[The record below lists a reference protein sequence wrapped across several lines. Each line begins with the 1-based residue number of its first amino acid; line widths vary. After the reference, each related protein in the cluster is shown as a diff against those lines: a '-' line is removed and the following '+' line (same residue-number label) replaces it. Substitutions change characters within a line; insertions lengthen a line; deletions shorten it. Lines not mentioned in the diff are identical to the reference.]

1 MSDSKQGMHGIWKHR
16 WTFILAATGSAVGL
30 GNIWKFPYI
39 TGENGGGAFVLV
51 YLACILGVGIPVM
64 MAEVLMGRRGRMSPI
79 RTVSMLAKESNSFFG
94 FKLIGWMGALS
105 GFIILSFYTVIAGW
119 SLMYVFKLGA
129 GIFNEVSVAGDAGA
143 QLAGKEFGDLLAN
156 PWLLL
161 GLHTVFTIMV
171 GFVSAN
177 GVNKGLES
185 SSRLLMPLLFIML
198 IVLFGYS
205 VTQPGFSQAVHFMFD
220 FNFEKLTPHSV
231 IVALGHSFFTL
242 SLGMGAI
249 MAYGAYMPREES
261 LSQTVLTVAFFDTI
275 IALISG
281 IIIFA
286 IVFTNGLEASA
297 GPGLLFQTVPIAF
310 GSLPFGSI
318 FGVIFFLLVVIAA
331 WSSAFSIGEPV
342 VAWAVEKGF
351 SRLTATVAVCSLT
364 WLLGIGSLLSFNEWS
379 GQQSFVFVE
388 TYELSSITDENG
400 ETKVEKKE
408 IASNFH
414 LFADV
419 KELKKQYPAE
429 AGKTEVSIKG
439 KTLFDFLDFIT
450 ASVMMPLGGLLI
462 ALFVGWSMKSSIV
475 AKEATIQSTLMYNF
489 WRITLRFVSPLAILY
504 IFVSQLL

>member
-1 MSDSKQGMHGIWKHR
+1 MNDNKQGMHGIWKHR

-79 RTVSMLAKESNSFFG
+79 ATVSLLSKESNSFFG

-119 SLMYVFKLGA
+119 SLMYVFKLGS
-129 GIFNEVSVAGDAGA
+129 GIFNEASVAGEAGA
-143 QLAGKEFGDLLAN
+143 ALAGKEFGGLLAS

-171 GFVSAN
+171 GFVSAG
-177 GVNKGLES
+177 GVNKGLEN
-185 SSRLLMPLLFIML
+185 SSRILMPLLFIML
-198 IVLFGYS
+198 VVLFGYS
-205 VTQPGFSQAVHFMFD
+205 LTQSGFMQALHFMFD
-220 FNFEKLTPHSV
+220 FNFDKLTPHAV

-261 LSQTVLTVAFFDTI
+261 LSQTVLTVAFFDTL
-275 IALISG
+275 IALIAG
-281 IIIFA
+281 VIIFS
-286 IVFTNGLEASA
+286 IVFTNGLEAGA
-297 GPGLLFQTVPIAF
+297 GPGLLFQTVPLAF
-310 GSLPFGSI
+310 GSLPFGSL
-318 FGVIFFLLVVIAA
+318 FGVLFFILIVIAA
-331 WSSAFSIGEPV
+331 WSSAFSIAEPV
-342 VAWAVEKGF
+342 IAWAVEKGF
-351 SRLTATVAVCSLT
+351 SRLTATIAVCSLT

-388 TYELSSITDENG
+388 TYELNTITDETG
-400 ETKVEKKE
+400 AQKVDKKQ

-414 LFADV
+414 LFADIE
-419 KELKKQYPAE
+419 ELKTKYPTE
-429 AGKTEVSIKG
+429 EGKTEVSIKG

-450 ASVMMPLGGLLI
+450 ASIMMPLGGLLI

-475 AKEATIQSTLMYNF
+475 AKEAQIQSPLVYNI
-489 WRITLRFVSPLAILY
+489 WRIATRFVSPLAILY
-504 IFVSQLL
+504 IFITQLI